1 MSIVGGQATVNLSS
15 LDFSTAEP
23 KAGTVTVSLDGVELD
38 RGTVD
43 PAFPTP
49 STFDEIG
56 RATVTFTIPAG
67 ATAASEFIITTP
79 TGTTSSFTLPL

>member
-1 MSIVGGQATVNLSS
+1 VA
-15 LDFSTAEP
+15 
-23 KAGTVTVSLDGVELD
+23 
-38 RGTVD
+38 TVD

-79 TGTTSSFTLPL
+79 TGTTSSFRLPL